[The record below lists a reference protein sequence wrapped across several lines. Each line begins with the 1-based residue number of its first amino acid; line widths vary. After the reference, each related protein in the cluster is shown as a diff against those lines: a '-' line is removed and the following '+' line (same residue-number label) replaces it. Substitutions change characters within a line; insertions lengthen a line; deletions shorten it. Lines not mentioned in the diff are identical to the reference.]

1 MEAKNVAVQA
11 AREFLGQAR
20 ELQAGIANKRHRIE
34 MLRNMATSTTG
45 TMSDMPR
52 SDSPNLQRME
62 TVLCKAA
69 DLEMEVAGDMAR
81 LVEAKQEIT
90 AAIGELSE
98 YREQEVLYYRYVEC
112 MPWAAIATECGYHR
126 RTIMKRHEDGVVHL
140 AMALEKTGHIKGTS
154 MAL

>member
-1 MEAKNVAVQA
+1 MEANTVAMEA
-11 AREFLGQAR
+11 AREFLGRAR
-20 ELQAGIANKRHRIE
+20 ELRREIDNKQRRIQT
-34 MLRNMATSTTG
+34 LRDMATSTTG

-62 TVLCKAA
+62 TVLLKAA

-81 LVEAKQEIT
+81 LDEIKQEIT
-90 AAIGELSE
+90 AAISELTE

-126 RTIMKRHEDGVVHL
+126 RTIMKRHEDGIAHVAV
-140 AMALEKTGHIKGTS
+140 ALEKTGHIKGTP